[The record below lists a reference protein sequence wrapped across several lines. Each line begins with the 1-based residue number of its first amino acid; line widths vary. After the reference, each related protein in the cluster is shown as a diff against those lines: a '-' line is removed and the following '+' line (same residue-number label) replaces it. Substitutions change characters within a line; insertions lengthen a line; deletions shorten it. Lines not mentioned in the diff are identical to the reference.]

1 MNFAA
6 VKQLF
11 IGEPFDAEVEYL
23 ESNGTQLLT
32 IGKQTI
38 TIDLQMSGAANQTAF
53 SNGATAASTLM
64 RFWSDANGNYAV
76 NRQAFDIPSNTR
88 VTATVS
94 LIKTGLAGSAKATIN
109 GITKSVSLRRTG
121 YDGRYIFGLAS
132 GNQLASM
139 KVFSIEGFMLVRVGS
154 VGAIYNPET
163 QQLIYPSEGTLAVG
177 PDIRQSNRVEVKKI
191 LSPEFP
197 AVPGAKR
204 IEYLSSDSVNA
215 WINTGISASNDF
227 EVEMKMA
234 FTPASTSD
242 PTYGVYTQWSQKV
255 GTRIR
260 NFAENFWLNVRNTNP
275 TTLYFP
281 TGTTPAWTASDEWT
295 IDTPHTLRMTNN
307 VSAELY
313 VDGDLV
319 YSGSP
324 AGTTHLSVVSYPL
337 FQYVWYSGG
346 ISHYQNHTETPCR
359 LYYAKL
365 WQDDT
370 LVRDYIPIK
379 IGSEGCLYDKVSQ
392 TVFHT
397 AGEGAFGCGPDFAE
411 TVLWKKPL
419 YDAQVEYLESD
430 GAQWID
436 TGISCAAATFCF
448 EGDFSVNSLA
458 TTQGIFGCRNQ
469 DAQAGNHSYNAFV
482 HNGGMR
488 CDTIGSSSWNY
499 SITANTPIHY
509 IYTPTATTVNGTSQN
524 NLTKVD
530 CSYTFYLFNFHV
542 PSGAYSTGCAQK
554 VYGWKIYVGDTLVR
568 DYVPVR
574 KNGVGYLFDKVS
586 ETLFG
591 NQGSGSFAYG
601 GDI

>member
-6 VKQLF
+6 VKQLL

-23 ESNGTQLLT
+23 ESNGTQLLN
-32 IGKQTI
+32 IGKSTI
-38 TIDLQMSGAANQTAF
+38 TIDLQMNGAANQTAF
-53 SNGATAASTLM
+53 SNGVTAASTLM

-76 NRQAFDIPSNTR
+76 NGQAFDIPSNTR

-94 LIKTGLAGSAKATIN
+94 LTKTVTSGSAKATIN
-109 GITKSVSLRRTG
+109 GVTKSVSLRRTG
-121 YDGRYIFGLAS
+121 YGGRYLFGLAS

-191 LSPEFP
+191 LSPVFP

-215 WINTGISASNDF
+215 WIDTGISASNDF
-227 EVEMKMA
+227 EVETKMS
-234 FTPASTSD
+234 FTPVSAID
-242 PTYGVYTQWSQKV
+242 PKYGVTVVWSQKV
-255 GTRIR
+255 GKRIKT
-260 NFAENFWLNVRNTNP
+260 FSENFWLNVRNTNP

-281 TGTTPAWTASDEWT
+281 GGITPVWTASDEWT

-324 AGTTHLSVVSYPL
+324 AGTTHLSAVSYPL
-337 FQYVWYSGG
+337 FQYVYYSGG
-346 ISHYQNHTETPCR
+346 IHLNQIETSCR

-370 LVRDYIPIK
+370 LVRDYVPIK

-411 TVLWKKPL
+411 TVLWQKP
-419 YDAQVEYLESD
+419 ES
-430 GAQWID
+430 
-436 TGISCAAATFCF
+436 S
-448 EGDFSVNSLA
+448 
-458 TTQGIFGCRNQ
+458 
-469 DAQAGNHSYNAFV
+469 
-482 HNGGMR
+482 
-488 CDTIGSSSWNY
+488 
-499 SITANTPIHY
+499 
-509 IYTPTATTVNGTSQN
+509 
-524 NLTKVD
+524 
-530 CSYTFYLFNFHV
+530 
-542 PSGAYSTGCAQK
+542 
-554 VYGWKIYVGDTLVR
+554 
-568 DYVPVR
+568 
-574 KNGVGYLFDKVS
+574 
-586 ETLFG
+586 
-591 NQGSGSFAYG
+591 G
-601 GDI
+601 GDV

>member
-6 VKQLF
+6 VKQLV

-23 ESNGTQLLT
+23 ESNGTQLLN
-32 IGKQTI
+32 IGKSTI
-38 TIDLQMSGAANQTAF
+38 TIDLQMSGAANQAAF
-53 SNGATAASTLM
+53 SNTAGNM
-64 RFWSDANGNYAV
+64 KFWSNANGNYAV
-76 NRQAFDIPSNTR
+76 VGQAFDIPSNTR

-94 LIKTGLAGSAKATIN
+94 LARVTSTNSIAKATIN
-109 GITKSVSLRRTG
+109 GITKSVTVRRAAAGTTL
-121 YDGRYIFGLAS
+121 FGVTS
-132 GNQLASM
+132 GTQQASM
-139 KVFSIEGFMLVRVGS
+139 KVFSIEGFKLVRVGS
-154 VGAIYNPET
+154 VGAIYNTET
-163 QQLIYPSEGTLAVG
+163 YELIYPSEGTLAVG

-191 LSPEFP
+191 LSPDFP

-215 WINTGISASNDF
+215 WIDTGISASNDF
-227 EVEMKMA
+227 EVEMKMG

-242 PTYGVYTQWSQKV
+242 PIYGVYTQWSQKV
-255 GTRIR
+255 GSRIR
-260 NFAENFWLNVRNTNP
+260 NFAEAFWLNVRNTNP

-281 TGTTPAWTASDEWT
+281 TGTTPVWTASDEWT
-295 IDTPHTLRMTNN
+295 IDTPHTIRMTNN

-319 YSGSP
+319 YSHSL
-324 AGTTHLSVVSYPL
+324 AGTTHLSTVSYPL
-337 FQYVWYSGG
+337 FQYAYYSAG
-346 ISHYQNHTETPCR
+346 IHYMNQIETPCR

-365 WQDDT
+365 WQNDT
-370 LVRDYIPIK
+370 LVRDYVPIK

-430 GAQWID
+430 GTQWID
-436 TGISCAAATFCF
+436 TGISCAAATFGF

-458 TTQGIFGCRNQ
+458 TTQGIFGCRMQ

-482 HNGGMR
+482 HNNGMR

-499 SITANTPIHY
+499 SITADTPIHY
-509 IYTPTATTVNGTSQN
+509 VYTPTATTVNGTSQN

-530 CSYTFYLFNFHV
+530 CSYTFYLFDFHV

-591 NQGSGSFAYG
+591 NQGSGNFTYG
-601 GDI
+601 GDV